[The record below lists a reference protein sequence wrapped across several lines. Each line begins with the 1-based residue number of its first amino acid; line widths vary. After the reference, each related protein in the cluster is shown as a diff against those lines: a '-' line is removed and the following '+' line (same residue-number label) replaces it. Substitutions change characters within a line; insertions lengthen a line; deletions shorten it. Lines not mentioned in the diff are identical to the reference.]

1 MTNVENN
8 TEITMQDAAKRVSGI
23 LNQSGNLSEVKSE
36 LRRTVNELREI
47 ASNLRKEF
55 NGIGTEKCASV
66 LEEAASK
73 YEYAIS
79 KLNNIDTSSF
89 VSGFD
94 WKSLMV

>member
-8 TEITMQDAAKRVSGI
+8 TEITMQDAAKRVSSI

-36 LRRTVNELREI
+36 LRRVVNDLREI

-55 NGIGTEKCASV
+55 DGIGTQKCANV

-73 YEYAIS
+73 YEYALS
-79 KLNNIDTSSF
+79 KLDNIDTSSF
-89 VSGFD
+89 ASGFD